1 MTVIAALRRNVD
13 RPSLIASGAIVML
26 LLIGSLYSANFL
38 APTYLLQQ
46 LQIGAF
52 LGVITTGL
60 LMVVLLGHVDLSI
73 PWVVTMGGMM
83 ATAAGNFNQGG
94 VALAIPFALLCGL
107 IVGAINGVGVAFL
120 RIPSMIFTLG
130 VNAVV
135 QGLVLLYTG
144 GFAPQ
149 DRATGLM
156 HWLAVGTVFGV
167 PTAALV
173 WLLLLFVA
181 GFVLRLTPLGR
192 YIFAIGNRERATY
205 LSGIDTR
212 LILIF
217 CFAASGMCSALAGVL
232 LAGYSNMAYQAMGD
246 PYLLPAFA
254 GVVLGGAN
262 VLGGRGTVVGT
273 AIGALLITVL
283 LSMLSVTQVPD
294 AARQIIYG
302 IIILVMMLIYGREA
316 RIHV

>member
-1 MTVIAALRRNVD
+1 MTLVAALRRIVD

-38 APTYLLQQ
+38 TPTYLLQQ

-83 ATAAGNFNQGG
+83 ATAAGNFSQGG

-156 HWLAVGTVFGV
+156 HWLAVGTVLGV
-167 PTAALV
+167 PSAALV
-173 WLLLLFVA
+173 WLLLLFAA

-192 YIFAIGNRERATY
+192 YIFAIGNHERVTY

-217 CFAASGMCSALAGVL
+217 CFAGSGMCSALAGVL

-262 VLGGRGTVVGT
+262 VLGGRGTVIGT

-283 LSMLSVTQVPD
+283 VSMLSVTQVPD